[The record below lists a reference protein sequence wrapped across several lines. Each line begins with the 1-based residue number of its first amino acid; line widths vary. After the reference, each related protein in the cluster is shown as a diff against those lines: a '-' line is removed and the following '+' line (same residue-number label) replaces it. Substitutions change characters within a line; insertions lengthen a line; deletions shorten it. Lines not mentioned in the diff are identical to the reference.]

1 LVLDL
6 FYALVRRLRIDP
18 ADRPHRRV
26 KVIFEILA
34 RAVVSLWDFAGDDSD
49 GVTADLTASY
59 CHGDILPR

>member
-1 LVLDL
+1 MLDS
-6 FYALVRRLRIDP
+6 FSGFVCRLRVDL

-26 KVIFEILA
+26 KVISEILA